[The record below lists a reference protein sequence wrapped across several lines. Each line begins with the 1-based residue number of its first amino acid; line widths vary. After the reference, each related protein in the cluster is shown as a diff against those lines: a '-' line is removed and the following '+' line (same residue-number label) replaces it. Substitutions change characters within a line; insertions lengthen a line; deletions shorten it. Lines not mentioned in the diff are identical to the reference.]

1 MFPIKPE
8 ELRRLLEIELAS
20 NLLFGYPMPFKEM
33 WDYASYLGLTA
44 LPDGVLV
51 VAIDDFWRLAEN
63 KSEGWR
69 RQLKGNFLQ
78 VAREALASWEKLG
91 LLLEGDSLALLLNT
105 RGSEVTGP
113 GGASSP
119 GIRGLLS
126 HYSREEALRRAG
138 EEVRQAVAAAGL
150 GTVTI
155 GLGLAGP
162 GAADLPLAF
171 QEAQKA
177 LRERFYWGSNRVL
190 GSRALSPENAPLVE
204 NGEAADLVAVKER
217 PAVEPGSG
225 GEPKTRE
232 LADEERRPLPKRRQ
246 TPAGEDPGS
255 TGPRSSAGT
264 GTTAPAFPSP
274 AALRE
279 GDETQI
285 RSWLAHMDQQVR
297 KGRLTEEE
305 ARLQVGEL
313 ILLFGRQAAELG
325 LPQGKMARLV
335 TEGWQELFHRTS
347 WPGLLALALEV
358 FGRFTDL
365 LRRENQGTI
374 VNTLAAVESY
384 VRKNYHHP
392 VSLRD
397 AAKIAHFSPYY
408 FSRYFQAQKGMTFGQ
423 FLTAVRMEAARE
435 LLLNTN
441 LNIQEIARRVGYEKA
456 GHFSRL
462 FRQATGYTPS
472 EFQARRKGG

>member
-1 MFPIKPE
+1 MLPIKAE
-8 ELRRLLEIELAS
+8 ELRRLLETELAS

-33 WDYASYLGLTA
+33 WDYASYLGLTG

-78 VAREALASWEKLG
+78 VARQALASWEKLG
-91 LLLEGDSLALLLNT
+91 LLLEGDSLAVLLNT
-105 RGSEVTGP
+105 RGSG
-113 GGASSP
+113 GMGSDGASS

-138 EEVRQAVAAAGL
+138 EEVRQAVSAAGL

-162 GAADLPLAF
+162 GPSDLPLAF
-171 QEAQKA
+171 EEAQKA
-177 LRERFYWGSNRVL
+177 LRERFYWGGNRVL
-190 GSRALSPENAPLVE
+190 GPVEKGGVTSLLAVMPE
-204 NGEAADLVAVKER
+204 
-217 PAVEPGSG
+217 PAVETRPGSD
-225 GEPKTRE
+225 PVRQS
-232 LADEERRPLPKRRQ
+232 AEEDLQPLTKRAK
-246 TPAGEDPGS
+246 TPAGES
-255 TGPRSSAGT
+255 IS
-264 GTTAPAFPSP
+264 PSP

-279 GDETQI
+279 GDETQV
-285 RSWLAHMDQQVR
+285 RAWLAGVDQQVR

-305 ARLQVGEL
+305 VRLKVGEL
-313 ILLFGRQAAELG
+313 ILLLGRQAAELG
-325 LPQGKMARLV
+325 LPQAKMAKLV
-335 TEGWQELFHRTS
+335 MESWQELSRRTS
-347 WPGLLALALEV
+347 WPGLLALGLEV
-358 FGRFTDL
+358 FKRFTEL
-365 LRRENQGTI
+365 LRRESQGATTC
-374 VNTLAAVESY
+374 TLAAVESY
-384 VRKNYHHP
+384 VQKNYHHP
-392 VSLRD
+392 ISLRD

-441 LNIQEIARRVGYEKA
+441 LNIQEIARRVGYQKA

-462 FRQATGYTPS
+462 FRQATGYTPR
-472 EFQARRKGG
+472 EFRARRKGG

>member
-1 MFPIKPE
+1 MLPLKAE
-8 ELRRLLEIELAS
+8 ELRRLLETELAS

-78 VAREALASWEKLG
+78 VARQALASWEKLG

-105 RGSEVTGP
+105 RGSGGTGP
-113 GGASSP
+113 GGASSS

-138 EEVRQAVAAAGL
+138 EEVRQAVSAAGL

-155 GLGLAGP
+155 GLGLAEPGP
-162 GAADLPLAF
+162 SDLPLAF
-171 QEAQKA
+171 EEAQKA
-177 LRERFYWGSNRVL
+177 LRERFYWGGNRVL
-190 GSRALSPENAPLVE
+190 GPAEKGEAAPLVALTPGPGVE
-204 NGEAADLVAVKER
+204 TR
-217 PAVEPGSG
+217 PGNAQRA
-225 GEPKTRE
+225 RE
-232 LADEERRPLPKRRQ
+232 LAEEELRPLTKRAK
-246 TPAGEDPGS
+246 TPAGES
-255 TGPRSSAGT
+255 LS
-264 GTTAPAFPSP
+264 PSP

-279 GDETQI
+279 GDDTQV
-285 RSWLAHMDQQVR
+285 RAWLAGVDQQVR

-305 ARLQVGEL
+305 VRLKVGEL

-325 LPQGKMARLV
+325 LPQPKMAKLV
-335 TEGWQELFHRTS
+335 TESWQELFRRTS
-347 WPGLLALALEV
+347 WPGLLALGLEV
-358 FGRFTDL
+358 FQRFTEL
-365 LRRENQGTI
+365 LRRESQGATTD
-374 VNTLAAVESY
+374 TLAAVESY
-384 VRKNYHHP
+384 VQKNYHHP
-392 VSLRD
+392 ISLRD

-441 LNIQEIARRVGYEKA
+441 LNIQEIARRVGYQKA

-462 FRQATGYTPS
+462 FRQATGYTPR
-472 EFQARRKGG
+472 EFRARRKGG